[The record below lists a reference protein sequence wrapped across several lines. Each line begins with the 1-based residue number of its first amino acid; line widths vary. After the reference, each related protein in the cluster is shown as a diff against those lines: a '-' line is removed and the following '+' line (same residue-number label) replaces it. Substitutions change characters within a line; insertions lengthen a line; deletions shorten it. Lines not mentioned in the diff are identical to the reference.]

1 MGEVGPPGL
10 KGLQVSDMSHKALI
24 LLNVSSTLQ
33 SLDFIPSF
41 LMPLFFLKLIFQNY
55 ILFQYYFLILGR
67 YWPARRS
74 RSRWTSGSEGKFK
87 SFRMQSATILLKHL
101 YHTYIN

>member
-41 LMPLFFLKLIFQNY
+41 ECFF
-55 ILFQYYFLILGR
+55 
-67 YWPARRS
+67 S
-74 RSRWTSGSEGKFK
+74 C
-87 SFRMQSATILLKHL
+87 
-101 YHTYIN
+101 